1 MQQGRPPWKFRL
13 TAATGLAALVALF
26 YAPLIIGPRAVW
38 FADDDNAFQVLP
50 WLELQAREWR
60 SGRVPLWDPWV
71 WMGQPLAGQWQ
82 PAVTAPLNW
91 LLLPL
96 KPEPGLNILFF
107 NLYFLCIRWIGAAA
121 AYRLARSI
129 GCGRASAV
137 AAGLGYATA
146 GWFAFSMR
154 PQMAMGAMWA
164 PLVLLYF
171 LRASQDSGRLREA
184 VLGGFF
190 LGLCWL
196 GGHHQAPLFLS
207 AGIGLVWLGLL
218 LADMRRVRAAAA
230 FFLTAAATA
239 ALALFPVIEY
249 GRRAVRWVGTEE
261 PLGWREKI
269 PYEIHEKFSLPV
281 SDIPALFWP
290 GFHGKLEV
298 FSSTLLLFLAISTL
312 AARPCRRQ
320 AFFLA
325 ALALTGFLLALGP
338 AGGLHPLLYR
348 LLPHFDKARAPEA
361 ALVLLATASPALAA
375 LGLEQL
381 AAPGSGRARRLLA
394 VVLAVFALLT
404 AAAGWRRGLA
414 ADLRWSPVAGAALFA
429 GLLLAAGRWRIPAW
443 IYAAAAVAGLWA
455 ETRPLWQAALARTAD
470 PQAMRAVGALRAHAD
485 IAAFLRSRPG
495 HWRIDVD
502 DSDVPY
508 NFGDWYGLPQ
518 THGYLASVTENIYR
532 HEIHTEWGQRLF
544 GVRYRVARQ
553 PSATHARRVF
563 EGASGVRVWER
574 ADVLP
579 RVFFVYEAE
588 PLADRRQAA
597 GVLYAIRGQI
607 GQKTFLP
614 GPVPALERCP
624 APGSARIVEYTPLIV
639 RIQAETSC
647 RGMLVL
653 TDAWYPGWRA
663 AVDGRS
669 AVIHEAYAA
678 VRGVVVEAGRHT
690 VEFRYRPASVLW
702 GAALSGAAF
711 GLAAACARRRRVH

>member
-1 MQQGRPPWKFRL
+1 MQHGRAQWKYRL
-13 TAATGLAALVALF
+13 VAAASLAAMLAAF
-26 YAPLIIGPRAVW
+26 YSPLLLGPRAVW

-50 WLELQAREWR
+50 WLEFQAREWQA
-60 SGRVPLWDPWV
+60 GRVPLWDPWL
-71 WMGQPLAGQWQ
+71 WMGQPLHGQWQ

-96 KPEPGLNILFF
+96 KPEPGLTNLFF
-107 NLYFLCIRWIGAAA
+107 NLYFLCIRWVGAAA
-121 AYRLARSI
+121 AYRLARSL
-129 GCGRASAV
+129 GCGRVSAV
-137 AAGLGYATA
+137 AAGFAYATA

-207 AGIGLVWLGLL
+207 TGMALL
-218 LADMRRVRAAAA
+218 WPILLPADVRRVRAAAA

-249 GRRAVRWVGTEE
+249 GRRAVRWAGAAE
-261 PLGWREKI
+261 PLGWRERI
-269 PYEIHEKFSLPV
+269 PYEIHRKFSLSV

-298 FSSTLLLFLAISTL
+298 FSGIIFLCLALLALVSRPFRRHSFL
-312 AARPCRRQ
+312 
-320 AFFLA
+320 LA
-325 ALALTGFLLALGP
+325 ALALTGLLLAVGP

-361 ALVLLATASPALAA
+361 ALVMLAAAVPTLAA
-375 LGLEQL
+375 LGLERL
-381 AAPGSGRARRLLA
+381 AAHGPGRARRLLSA
-394 VVLAVFALLT
+394 SLAAFALLT
-404 AAAGWRRGLA
+404 AAAAWRRGLVA
-414 ADLRWSPVAGAALFA
+414 ELRWTSAAAAALFA
-429 GLLLAAGRWRIPAW
+429 ALILAGSRWRIPAW
-443 IYAAAAVAGLWA
+443 GYAVAAIAGLWA
-455 ETRPLWQAALARTAD
+455 ESRPLWQAVLVRTTD
-470 PQAMRAVGALRAHAD
+470 SQAMRAVNALRAHAD
-485 IAAFLRSRPG
+485 IADFLRSRPG

-502 DSDVPY
+502 EADVPY

-532 HEIHTEWGQRLF
+532 HEIHTEWGHRLF

-553 PSATHARRVF
+553 PSATHARPVF
-563 EGASGVRVWER
+563 DGASGVRVWER
-574 ADVLP
+574 SDVLP
-579 RVFFVYEAE
+579 RVFFVHGAE
-588 PLADRRQAA
+588 PLADRRQATGA
-597 GVLYAIRGQI
+597 LYLIRGQP
-607 GQKTFLP
+607 GEKTFLP

-624 APGSARIVEYTPLIV
+624 APGSARIVEYTPLLV
-639 RIQAETSC
+639 RIEAVTRC
-647 RGMLVL
+647 RAMLVL

-663 AVDGRS
+663 AVDGRP

-678 VRGVVVEAGRHT
+678 VRGVVIEAGRHT

-711 GLAAACARRRRVH
+711 GLAAACVRRRRVH